1 MRRIELEERQ
11 HRTRVREMLDEL
23 GVVPRVGR
31 ERLMFVIGTTIS
43 GLCRIG
49 GWFVPM
55 YGAGFLE
62 SGNVREYEDAAR
74 FAVVA
79 ELDHFVPDLLHM
91 AEVEWDHE
99 RYFRSKVEGH
109 WLSRLV
115 PLWEA
120 PPPRA
125 VIQDSFDAARGVGST
140 GNGARA
146 R

>member
-23 GVVPRVGR
+23 GAAPRPGR
-31 ERLMFVIGTTIS
+31 ERLMRVIGTTIS

-55 YGAGFLE
+55 YGAGLLE
-62 SGNVREYEDAAR
+62 SGNVREYEQAAR
-74 FAVVA
+74 FAAVA
-79 ELDHFVPDLLHM
+79 GFTHFVPDLLHM

-109 WLSRLV
+109 WLARLV
-115 PLWEA
+115 PLWGA
-120 PPPRA
+120 LPARTS
-125 VIQDSFDAARGVGST
+125 IRDSFGLFEAGPEGDSAVQ
-140 GNGARA
+140 
-146 R
+146 